1 MLSTRWDQRFFA
13 STKGQVAALLRRGVA
28 TVEELAR
35 ELGLTDN
42 AVRSHLAALERD
54 GLVVQSGVR
63 RGVGKPA
70 YTYVLTPDAERL
82 FPKAYGALLSLMLD
96 VLSERLPPDTLDAVL
111 RDMGHRLAV
120 GQAQSTGDLRARV
133 DGGVAL
139 LGELGGLA
147 EVEER
152 DGGYVIVGCSCPL
165 AAAVKEHPETC
176 LLAETLLAEVIGAP
190 VRQTCDT
197 EGLRCRFEVGTAAA
211 IPPGPSEPLSSS

>member
-1 MLSTRWDQRFFA
+1 VSTRWDQRFFA

-54 GLVVQSGVR
+54 GLVTQSGVR

-70 YTYVLTPDAERL
+70 YTYALTPDAERL
-82 FPKAYGALLSLMLD
+82 FPKAYGTLLSLMLD
-96 VLSERLPPDTLDAVL
+96 VLSERLPPDTLDDLL

-120 GQAQSTGDLRARV
+120 GQAPANGDLRARV
-133 DGGVAL
+133 NGAVAL

-165 AAAVKEHPETC
+165 AAAVKGHPETC
-176 LLAETLLAEVIGAP
+176 LLAEALLADVIGAP

-197 EGLRCRFEVGTAAA
+197 EGLRCRFEVGAAVA
-211 IPPGPSEPLSSS
+211 SPSEPLSGS

>member
-1 MLSTRWDQRFFA
+1 MSTRWDQRFFA

-42 AVRSHLAALERD
+42 AIRSHLAALERD
-54 GLVVQSGVR
+54 GLVAQSGVR
-63 RGVGKPA
+63 RGAGKPA
-70 YTYVLTPDAERL
+70 YTYALTPDAERL

-96 VLSERLPPDTLDAVL
+96 VLSERLPPDTLDDVL

-120 GQAQSTGDLRARV
+120 GQVQSTGDLRARV
-133 DGGVAL
+133 DGAVAL

-147 EVEER
+147 EVEEQ

-165 AAAVKEHPETC
+165 AAAVKGHPESC
-176 LLAETLLAEVIGAP
+176 LLAESLLAEVIGAP

-197 EGLRCRFEVGTAAA
+197 ECLRCRFEVGTAVA
-211 IPPGPSEPLSSS
+211 IPGGPSEPRSNS